1 MYHEKEFHSAVLEN
15 LSAIHIWLF
24 HRVLLRTDPS
34 APLMTAKIA
43 MATISISK
51 CSLLLSILGSFKVSK
66 WFKKLTFNKS
76 VGFDT
81 PIVFC
86 GEVKVEVN
94 PFAIARTYELR
105 T

>member
-1 MYHEKEFHSAVLEN
+1 
-15 LSAIHIWLF
+15 
-24 HRVLLRTDPS
+24 
-34 APLMTAKIA
+34 MTARMA
-43 MATISISK
+43 ATISISK
-51 CSLLLSILGSFKVSK
+51 CCLLLSILGAVVSK

-86 GEVKVEVN
+86 WEVKVEVN
-94 PFAIARTYELR
+94 PFAIDRTYELR